1 MTENTTAAAVVD
13 SRESADRHAFEAALA
28 ADFQGNKRPQEG
40 DLVSGHIAG
49 MTQDFVLVA
58 IGGKS
63 EALMELAELDGEKVG
78 DRIEAVIIKAGPDVR
93 LSRKLAVGHRTKAEL
108 RAAAEAKIP
117 VAGKVM
123 ARNKGGFEVMIG
135 GAHGLR
141 AFCPVSQIDLGRH
154 DEPALATYVGQT
166 FDFRVLEYSEDG
178 RRVVVSRVALLKVE
192 QDERAAVARE
202 KVIVGAVLAR

>member
-1 MTENTTAAAVVD
+1 MSQTLISPSAA
-13 SRESADRHAFEAALA
+13 ETADRNTFEAALA
-28 ADFQGNKRPQEG
+28 ADAASPKKKLVEG
-40 DLVSGHIAG
+40 QVVNGVIVGITPDVVLVS
-49 MTQDFVLVA
+49 

-63 EALMELAELDGEKVG
+63 EALLDLKELEGEKVG
-78 DRIEAVIIKAGPDVR
+78 DRIEAVVVKAGPDVR

-108 RAAAEAKIP
+108 RAASEAKIP

-154 DEPALATYVGQT
+154 EEPALA
-166 FDFRVLEYSEDG
+166 
-178 RRVVVSRVALLKVE
+178 
-192 QDERAAVARE
+192 
-202 KVIVGAVLAR
+202 